1 VINRNIRFAL
11 FILSVWIISPT
22 AALAHGFGERYDL
35 PIPLYLYVIGGGLT
49 VTISIF
55 FISFM
60 LKKVDSSFEYTKF
73 NFSTN
78 IPANLSFFLI
88 SFVRLL
94 SILIFIICIISGFVG
109 DQQPSNN
116 IMPTFF
122 WIIWWVGIAYISA
135 LIFNIHNI
143 VNPWNNIY
151 LIFENQMSYNNHFL
165 LIYEL
170 L

>member
-1 VINRNIRFAL
+1 MINKNIRFAL
-11 FILSVWIISPT
+11 FILLVWIISPT

-60 LKKVDSSFEYTKF
+60 LKKVDSSFEYSKF

-78 IPANLSFFLI
+78 ISEKLSFLLV
-88 SFVRLL
+88 SFVRVI
-94 SILIFIICIISGFVG
+94 SIFVFVICIISGFVG

-116 IMPTFF
+116 IFPTFF

-135 LIFNIHNI
+135 LILSLIHI
-143 VNPWNNIY
+143 
-151 LIFENQMSYNNHFL
+151 
-165 LIYEL
+165 
-170 L
+170 